1 MKDLQIAHCMVMM
14 MMMMMVMMKTTT
26 MQLTTQVQVQV
37 FIDTLAAQRPN
48 NLIKREKV

>member
-26 MQLTTQVQVQV
+26 TSSSDVTPRGPCVCTAPSVT
-37 FIDTLAAQRPN
+37 DESPR
-48 NLIKREKV
+48 